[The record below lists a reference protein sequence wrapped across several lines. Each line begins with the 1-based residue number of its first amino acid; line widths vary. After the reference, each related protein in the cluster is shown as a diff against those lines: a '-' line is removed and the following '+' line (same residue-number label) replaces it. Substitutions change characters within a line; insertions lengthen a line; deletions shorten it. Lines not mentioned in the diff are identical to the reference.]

1 MRDGITRVSFVL
13 HGDVD
18 CVRVADEAEGR
29 QLAVDVNF
37 AGDDIDRRLAQSS
50 TAGKLSCPAA
60 GV

>member
-1 MRDGITRVSFVL
+1 MSFVL

-29 QLAVDVNF
+29 QFAVDVNF
-37 AGDDIDRRLAQSS
+37 AGDYIDRRLAQSS